1 MLKNRCSINS
11 WWYNWR
17 RFIKVQMTQH
27 CRFGG
32 SFDFDLSNED
42 VFVVTDSKHEM
53 SDLTSVTD
61 PSIIEVIRLPS
72 ATDIFAF
79 CAAAKNRRH
88 CSVSHG
94 QGKYQKIIIKELN
107 LFLDFVPSSQL
118 RVFLQRHSSTIVEIF
133 DSSVERSWAENWSGS
148 CLLHLTLSHA
158 NIR

>member
-1 MLKNRCSINS
+1 
-11 WWYNWR
+11 
-17 RFIKVQMTQH
+17 MTQH

-32 SFDFDLSNED
+32 SFGFHLSNED

-94 QGKYQKIIIKELN
+94 QGKCQKVIIEELN
-107 LFLDFVPSSQL
+107 FVSSSQL
-118 RVFLQRHSSTIVEIF
+118 RVSLQRHSSTIVEIF
-133 DSSVERSWAENWSGS
+133 DSSVERS
-148 CLLHLTLSHA
+148 
-158 NIR
+158 